1 MIGLATRIKQG
12 IGKLD
17 PFVTR
22 GAEPHHQKGMRAL
35 WLDNVL
41 AAISGAFLF
50 TYVPLYALA
59 LGATNTQIGTLS
71 SAASLMGMLAPIP
84 GAQLAE
90 RWGSR
95 KRVVVTVWTVART
108 LTMCLL
114 AIPFF
119 LHGEAAV
126 YAIITL
132 WAIRAGLANLA
143 HPAWVSLSADI
154 TAPERRGRFFS
165 SRNMAMALAS
175 MLFVPLAGR
184 LIDAIGSPQGYQW
197 SVGLS
202 ALFGFAALA
211 FYAQIPEPPAAR
223 SAQAHGARTAF
234 WHALTS
240 NKVFLLYTLIMML
253 WNLSI
258 QLGGP
263 FFRVYQVKELGSSTS
278 MVGMMSMVMSLTR
291 VIGQRFWGQIV
302 DRRGSRWVMTVC
314 AMGIPVVPWIWAL
327 TTQPWHVIFMSLPGG
342 FIWAGFELASFNVLL
357 DLPDQEGRTQA
368 IASYTTV
375 INVASIVGPILGGW
389 VIDRLG
395 YRWDFVLSGCG
406 RLLAGFLFAW
416 LLRPFSR
423 SRAAA
428 T

>member
-1 MIGLATRIKQG
+1 
-12 IGKLD
+12 
-17 PFVTR
+17 
-22 GAEPHHQKGMRAL
+22 
-35 WLDNVL
+35 
-41 AAISGAFLF
+41 
-50 TYVPLYALA
+50 
-59 LGATNTQIGTLS
+59 
-71 SAASLMGMLAPIP
+71 
-84 GAQLAE
+84 
-90 RWGSR
+90 
-95 KRVVVTVWTVART
+95 
-108 LTMCLL
+108 
-114 AIPFF
+114 
-119 LHGEAAV
+119 
-126 YAIITL
+126 
-132 WAIRAGLANLA
+132 
-143 HPAWVSLSADI
+143 
-154 TAPERRGRFFS
+154 
-165 SRNMAMALAS
+165 
-175 MLFVPLAGR
+175 MLFIPLAGR
-184 LIDAIGSPQGYQW
+184 LIDTIGSPQGYQW

-223 SAQAHGARTAF
+223 SAQAQGTRTAF
-234 WHALTS
+234 WRALTG
-240 NKVFLLYTLIMML
+240 NKVFLFYTLIMTL

-278 MVGMMSMVMSLTR
+278 MVGVMSMVMSLTR
-291 VIGQRFWGQIV
+291 VIGQRFWGPIV

-327 TTQPWHVIFMSLPGG
+327 TTQPWHVVFMSLPGG

-357 DLPDQEGRTQA
+357 ELPEQQHRTQA

-375 INVASIVGPILGGW
+375 INVASIVGPLIGGW

-406 RLLAGFLFAW
+406 RLLAGLLFAW

-423 SRAAA
+423 RRTAA